1 MKTYKFLAVALVATG
16 FFSACTNEEVVQ
28 PVNVNAPAE
37 ISFRL
42 QGGSPET
49 RTAATTLT
57 DVDAFVVYGTDNVAA
72 ASNIFEGLTVA
83 RQLSSNSFEYS
94 PKKYYSEGAAS
105 AQFVA
110 FSPVTANI
118 TNPATTSLLTTASF
132 DYTVVKP
139 DNTGNITQEDL
150 LIAGTGVSS
159 ISSTPVDLQFK
170 HALSRIF
177 VKASNTLSSDVIITG
192 LSLRNLYSTGKITGT
207 PGAAWTW
214 TWATSGAKTDYE
226 YELATTGV
234 AVKAGLA
241 ASTLVTSMEQ
251 GMMVLPQST
260 VNVPPTNPATDPD
273 FDPTTDFA
281 LEVTY
286 DVGNFTGK
294 KAYILLTDGYTFA
307 AGSQYAINIAFSGT
321 ALNLIEINFTIN
333 VDTFGSPIV
342 ELP

>member
-49 RTAATTLT
+49 RTTATTLT
-57 DVDAFVVYGTDNVAA
+57 DVDAFVVYGTDDIAA
-72 ASNIFEGLTVA
+72 GSNIFNGLTVA
-83 RQLSSNSFEYS
+83 RQLSSGLFEYS
-94 PKKYYSEGAAS
+94 PKKYYSDGAAS

-118 TNPATTSLLTTASF
+118 SSPGISSLLTTATF
-132 DYTVVKP
+132 GYTVAKP

-159 ISSTPVDLQFK
+159 ISASPVDLQFK

-177 VKASNTLSSDVIITG
+177 VKATNALSSDVIITG
-192 LSLRNLYSTGKITGT
+192 LSLRNLYSTGTITGT
-207 PGAAWTW
+207 AGAAWTW
-214 TWATSGAKTDYE
+214 VWATSGAKTDYV

-234 AVKAGLA
+234 AVKAGLGA
-241 ASTLVTSMEQ
+241 PTLVTSMEQ
-251 GMMVLPQST
+251 GMMVLPQ
-260 VNVPPTNPATDPD
+260 ATANTADLAD
-273 FDPTTDFA
+273 FDTGDFA

-286 DVGNFTGK
+286 NVANVTGK
-294 KAYILLTDGYTFA
+294 KAYVLLANGYPFA
-307 AGSQYAINIAFSGT
+307 AGNQYAINIAFSGT
-321 ALNLIEINFTIN
+321 ELIEISFTID
-333 VDTFGSPIV
+333 VDGFGAIANIP
-342 ELP
+342 